1 MARDPES
8 IQREIEATRAQL
20 AESIDAI
27 AERVSPKRVASRGA
41 DKAKALVA
49 DAQTAIVAS
58 TKTTTVG
65 ADGQTYE
72 VRKPLRTD
80 RVATVG
86 GAVTAAVVL
95 IVLLR
100 RRRRRKRSRAVELA
114 QSLERS
120 HERRKRRR

>member
-1 MARDPES
+1 MVARDPEA

-27 AERVSPKRVASRGA
+27 AEKLSPKRVASRGA

-49 DAQTAIVAS
+49 DAQGAIVAS

-65 ADGQTYE
+65 ADGQSYE

-80 RVATVG
+80 RVAAVG
-86 GAVTAAVVL
+86 VAVTATAVL
-95 IVLLR
+95 IVVVR
-100 RRRRRKRSRAVELA
+100 RRRRRKRSRAAAALGGG
-114 QSLERS
+114 
-120 HERRKRRR
+120 RRRR